1 MVIKMKKVIF
11 MLLAASVLL
20 AGCHKTADLI
30 KPEETTETVA
40 AVKPKTKKV
49 EENDATETNERK
61 TKSVISEQLKMTNE
75 WTIMGDYHTKIT
87 KHAAKDKDDRVL
99 LGTSAQ
105 QENGE
110 MKWGDSQYWTLAV
123 LTKDG
128 AYNLFYQRIQGLL
141 YFEVNEAYISG
152 VPTEVITLYVFS
164 GTDREIR
171 NYVYDESE
179 DAFFEDRVFSTSQY
193 STAGVN
199 NRYSTIPEAKAP

>member
-1 MVIKMKKVIF
+1 MKKIIF

-20 AGCHKTADLI
+20 AGCHKTAEKI
-30 KPEETTETVA
+30 KPDKSEDTVVVIKPKKGQGEKTGTTET
-40 AVKPKTKKV
+40 
-49 EENDATETNERK
+49 DERK
-61 TKSVISEQLKMTNE
+61 SKSVLSEQLKMTNE

-87 KHAAKDKDDRVL
+87 KHATKDKDERVL
-99 LGTSAQ
+99 LGTAAQ

-123 LTKDG
+123 MTKDG
-128 AYNLFYQRIQGLL
+128 AYNLFYQRLQGML

-152 VPTEVITLYVFS
+152 VPTEVITLYIFS

-171 NYVYDESE
+171 NYVYNESE

>member
-1 MVIKMKKVIF
+1 MKKVIF
-11 MLLAASVLL
+11 MILMLSLFP

-30 KPEETTETVA
+30 KQEETKETV
-40 AVKPKTKKV
+40 VVVKTKPKEEKV
-49 EENDATETNERK
+49 KEDTQESNERK
-61 TKSVISEQLKMTNE
+61 SKSVISEQLKMTNE

-87 KHAAKDKDDRVL
+87 KHIKKDKYERIL

-105 QENGE
+105 QKNGE
-110 MKWGDSQYWTLAV
+110 MQWEDSQYWTLAV
-123 LTKDG
+123 LTEDG
-128 AYNLFYQRIQGLL
+128 AYNLFYQRIQGML

-152 VPTEVITLYVFS
+152 VPTQVITLYIFS

-171 NYVYDESE
+171 NYIYDEDE
-179 DAFFEDRVFSTSQY
+179 DAFFEDRLFSTAQF